1 MQRSTRILGRGHPG
15 LTFRGLDFMHLAMFT
30 DKIKPVTA
38 LIQIENLH
46 YRPETLVPD
55 QPDILRSISLT
66 IEEGDFVAIVGKNGS
81 GKTTLIKHI
90 NGLLF
95 PTQGRVQVDGLDT
108 HLPENRARLQS
119 LVGMVFQNPADQI
132 VASTVEEDVAFGLEN
147 LNIPTEVIRSRVAEQ
162 LSAAG
167 LTLDAARPPHL
178 LSGGQI
184 QKVAL
189 AGVLA
194 RQPRVILFDEPTSML
209 DPQTRQSFLKR
220 LEQLHQDG
228 LTIIYV
234 THHMEE
240 IVNAD
245 KVVILFDG
253 QIAHE
258 GSPQEIF
265 GGSVNLYE
273 IGLEVPEVVKIAEI
287 FRSLGWFD
295 DRPILTPRE
304 LLDALPVY
312 DNQILRPSKD
322 VMSVPNRMAEPFI
335 QLDDVNYTYLSG
347 SPLAQIALRGANFSV
362 HQGSLSAIAG
372 ANGSGKSTLLQHING
387 ILRPDSGHVRVGK
400 WAIEDP
406 QTPLR
411 EVIRDVGLVFQNP
424 EAQFFE
430 VFVGDEIAYG
440 PKQFNMDHLR
450 ERVRQAMEMVGLD
463 FEAFKDRRLE
473 TLSGGEKRKV
483 ALASTLVLDQ
493 QVLLFDE
500 PTAGMDPQAR
510 KELMG
515 LLRALRDQGKTMII
529 ASHRMDELASVAED
543 LSLMHSGRVIQSG
556 PSPEVFSDSSAIRQA
571 GLLPPLSVQISQ
583 KLIEKGWPIEG
594 EDTSTPDRLFSVIK
608 DVVR

>member
-1 MQRSTRILGRGHPG
+1 M
-15 LTFRGLDFMHLAMFT
+15 
-30 DKIKPVTA
+30 TA

-46 YRPETLVPD
+46 YRPENLAPD
-55 QPDILRSISLT
+55 QPDILRGISLT
-66 IEEGDFVAIVGKNGS
+66 INEGDFVAIVGKNGS

-147 LNIPTEVIRSRVAEQ
+147 LNLPTEDIRARVAEQ
-162 LSAAG
+162 LAAAG
-167 LTLDAARPPHL
+167 LTLEAARPPHL

-209 DPQTRQSFLKR
+209 DPQTRQSFLRR
-220 LEQLHQDG
+220 LELLHQDG

-245 KVVILFDG
+245 KVVVLHDG
-253 QIAHE
+253 LAAHTGNPE
-258 GSPQEIF
+258 EIF
-265 GGSVNLYE
+265 GGNINLHE
-273 IGLEVPEVVKIAEI
+273 IGLENPEVVDIAEN
-287 FRSLGWFD
+287 FKSLGWFD
-295 DRPILTPRE
+295 DRLILTPQA

-312 DNQILRPSKD
+312 DDGNHKSSQGLIPFPLHPTES
-322 VMSVPNRMAEPFI
+322 FI
-335 QLDDVNYTYLSG
+335 QVDDVHYTYLSG
-347 SPLAQIALRGANFSV
+347 SPLAQIALRGADFSTQ
-362 HQGSLSAIAG
+362 QGSLSAIAG
-372 ANGSGKSTLLQHING
+372 SNGSGKSTLLQHING

-406 QTPLR
+406 KTPLR
-411 EVIRDVGLVFQNP
+411 EVIRDVGLVFQSP

-440 PKQFNMDHLR
+440 PKQFDMDHLR
-450 ERVRQAMEMVGLD
+450 ERVRHAMEMVGLD

-500 PTAGMDPQAR
+500 PTAGMDPHAR
-510 KELMG
+510 KELMV
-515 LLRALRDQGKTMII
+515 LLRALRDQGKTIII

-543 LSLMHSGRVIQSG
+543 LSLMHSGRIIQSG
-556 PSPEVFSDSSAIRQA
+556 PSAKVFSDNTAIRQA
-571 GLLPPLSVQISQ
+571 GLLPPLSIQISQ
-583 KLIEKGWPIEG
+583 RLIEKGWPIEG
-594 EDTSTPDRLFSVIK
+594 EDTSTPERLFSVIK

>member
-1 MQRSTRILGRGHPG
+1 M
-15 LTFRGLDFMHLAMFT
+15 
-30 DKIKPVTA
+30 TA

-46 YRPETLVPD
+46 YRPENLAPD
-55 QPDILRSISLT
+55 QPDILRGISLT
-66 IEEGDFVAIVGKNGS
+66 IDEGDFVAIVGKNGS

-147 LNIPTEVIRSRVAEQ
+147 FNLPTEDIRARVAEQ
-162 LSAAG
+162 LAAAG
-167 LTLDAARPPHL
+167 LTLEAARPPHL

-209 DPQTRQSFLKR
+209 DPQTRQSFLRR
-220 LEQLHQDG
+220 LELLHQDG
-228 LTIIYV
+228 LTLIYV

-245 KVVILFDG
+245 KVVVLHDG
-253 QIAHE
+253 LAVHMGNPE
-258 GSPQEIF
+258 EIF
-265 GGSVNLYE
+265 GGTINLHE
-273 IGLEVPEVVKIAEI
+273 IGLENPEVVNVAEN
-287 FRSLGWFD
+287 FKSLGWFN
-295 DRPILTPRE
+295 DRPILSPQA

-312 DNQILRPSKD
+312 DGGNHISSQGLIPVPLRPTES
-322 VMSVPNRMAEPFI
+322 FI
-335 QLDDVNYTYLSG
+335 QLDDVHYTYLSG
-347 SPLAQIALRGANFSV
+347 SPLAQIALRGADFIV
-362 HQGSLSAIAG
+362 QQGSVSAIAG
-372 ANGSGKSTLLQHING
+372 SNGSGKSTLLQHING

-411 EVIRDVGLVFQNP
+411 EVIRDVGLVFQSP

-440 PKQFNMDHLR
+440 PKQFNMDLLR
-450 ERVRQAMEMVGLD
+450 ERVRNAMELVGLD
-463 FEAFKDRRLE
+463 FEAYKDRRLE

-510 KELMG
+510 EDLLG
-515 LLRALRDQGKTMII
+515 LFIALRDQGKTIII
-529 ASHRMDELASVAED
+529 ASHRMDELASVAKN
-543 LSLMHSGRVIQSG
+543 LSLMHSGRIIQSG
-556 PSPEVFSDSSAIRQA
+556 PSAKVFSDSTAVRQA
-571 GLLPPLSVQISQ
+571 GLLPPLSIQISQ
-583 KLIEKGWPIEG
+583 RLIEKGWPIKG
-594 EDTSTPDRLFSVIK
+594 EDTSTPERLFSVIK

>member
-1 MQRSTRILGRGHPG
+1 
-15 LTFRGLDFMHLAMFT
+15 
-30 DKIKPVTA
+30 VTA

-46 YRPETLVPD
+46 YRPENLPPD
-55 QPDILRSISLT
+55 HPDILRGISLT
-66 IEEGDFVAIVGKNGS
+66 IDEGDFVAIVGKNGS

-95 PTQGRVQVDGLDT
+95 PTQGQVHVDGVDT
-108 HLPENRARLQS
+108 RLPKNRARLQS
-119 LVGMVFQNPADQI
+119 YVGMVFQNPADQI

-147 LNIPTEVIRSRVAEQ
+147 LNLPTVDIRSRVAEQ
-162 LSAAG
+162 LAAAD
-167 LTLDAARPPHL
+167 LTQEAVRPPHL

-209 DPQTRQSFLKR
+209 DPQTRQSFLRR
-220 LEQLHQDG
+220 LDQLHQDG

-245 KVVILFDG
+245 QVVVLHDG
-253 QIAHE
+253 QIAHTGTPE
-258 GSPQEIF
+258 EIF
-265 GGSVNLYE
+265 GGNVNLYE
-273 IGLEVPEVVKIAEI
+273 LGLEKPEVIEIAEN
-287 FRSLGWFD
+287 FRSLGWFSN
-295 DRPILTPRE
+295 RSFLTPQA
-304 LLDALPVY
+304 LLDALPIYNHQKHESSKGV
-312 DNQILRPSKD
+312 IPVPPRPTES
-322 VMSVPNRMAEPFI
+322 FI
-335 QLDDVNYTYLSG
+335 QLDDVHYTYLSG
-347 SPLAQIALRGANFSV
+347 SPLAQIALQETDFSAQV
-362 HQGSLSAIAG
+362 GSLSAIAG
-372 ANGSGKSTLLQHING
+372 ANGSGKSTLLQLIIG
-387 ILRPDSGHVRVGK
+387 ILRPDSGQVRVGK
-400 WAIEDP
+400 WAIDDP
-406 QTPLR
+406 KTPLR
-411 EVIRDVGLVFQNP
+411 DVIRDVGLVFQSP

-450 ERVRQAMEMVGLD
+450 ERVCQAMEMVGLD

-500 PTAGMDPQAR
+500 PTAGMDPHAR

-515 LLRALRDQGKTMII
+515 LLRALRDQGKTIII

-556 PSPEVFSDSSAIRQA
+556 PSPEVFSDSSAIQQA
-571 GLLPPLSVQISQ
+571 GLLPPLSVQIS
-583 KLIEKGWPIEG
+583 KRLIENGWPIEG
-594 EDTSTPDRLFSVIK
+594 EDTSTPESLFAVIK

>member
-1 MQRSTRILGRGHPG
+1 V
-15 LTFRGLDFMHLAMFT
+15 A
-30 DKIKPVTA
+30 A

-46 YRPETLVPD
+46 YRPENLALD
-55 QPDILRSISLT
+55 RPDILRGISLT
-66 IEEGDFVAIVGKNGS
+66 INEGEFVAIVGKNGS

-95 PTQGRVQVDGLDT
+95 PTQGQVQVDGLDT
-108 HLPENRARLQS
+108 RLPENRALLQT

-147 LNIPTEVIRSRVAEQ
+147 LNLPTADIRSRVAEQ
-162 LSAAG
+162 LAAAD
-167 LTLDAARPPHL
+167 LTQEAARPPHL

-209 DPQTRQSFLKR
+209 DPKTRQSFLEN
-220 LEQLHQDG
+220 LDLLHQDG

-245 KVVILFDG
+245 KVVVLHDG
-253 QIAHE
+253 QIAHTGKPE
-258 GSPQEIF
+258 GIF
-265 GGSVNLYE
+265 GGSINLYE
-273 IGLEVPEVVKIAEI
+273 LGLEKPEALEIAEK
-287 FRSLGWFD
+287 FRSIGWFS
-295 DRPILTPRE
+295 DRSFLTPQA
-304 LLDALPVY
+304 LLDRLPAYDLGNHKSSKGVLPVPP
-312 DNQILRPSKD
+312 RPTESY
-322 VMSVPNRMAEPFI
+322 I
-335 QLDDVNYTYLSG
+335 QLADVHYTYLSG
-347 SPLAQIALRGANFSV
+347 SPLAQMALRGADFSAQ
-362 HQGSLSAIAG
+362 QGSLSAIAG
-372 ANGSGKSTLLQHING
+372 ANGSGKSTLLQHINA

-400 WAIEDP
+400 WAIGDP
-406 QTPLR
+406 KTPLR
-411 EVIRDVGLVFQNP
+411 DVIRDVGLVFQSP

-450 ERVRQAMEMVGLD
+450 ERVCQAMEMVGLD

-493 QVLLFDE
+493 QVVLFDE
-500 PTAGMDPQAR
+500 PTAGMDPHAR
-510 KELMG
+510 KEFMG
-515 LLRALRDQGKTMII
+515 LLRVLRDQGKTIII

-556 PSPEVFSDSSAIRQA
+556 PSQEVFSDNSAIQQA
-571 GLLPPLSVQISQ
+571 GLLPPLSVQIS
-583 KLIEKGWPIEG
+583 KRLIENGWPIEG
-594 EDTSTPDRLFSVIK
+594 ENTSTPECLFSVIK
-608 DVVR
+608 DVIR

>member
-1 MQRSTRILGRGHPG
+1 
-15 LTFRGLDFMHLAMFT
+15 LDFIFLALFT

-38 LIQIENLH
+38 LIQIINLH

-55 QPDILRSISLT
+55 QPDILRGISLT
-66 IEEGDFVAIVGKNGS
+66 INEGDFVAIVGKNGS

-95 PTQGRVQVDGLDT
+95 PTQGLVQVDGLVT
-108 HLPENRARLQS
+108 HLPENRAHLQS

-132 VASTVEEDVAFGLEN
+132 VASTIEEDVAFGLEN
-147 LNIPTEVIRSRVAEQ
+147 LNLPTEDIRARVGEQ
-162 LSAAG
+162 LAAAG
-167 LTLDAARPPHL
+167 LTLEAARPPHL

-529 ASHRMDELASVAED
+529 ASHRMDELASVAEN
-543 LSLMHSGRVIQSG
+543 LSLMHSGRIIQSG

-571 GLLPPLSVQISQ
+571 GLLPPLSVQISK

-594 EDTSTPDRLFSVIK
+594 DDTSTPERLFSVIK

>member
-1 MQRSTRILGRGHPG
+1 M
-15 LTFRGLDFMHLAMFT
+15 
-30 DKIKPVTA
+30 TA

-46 YRPETLVPD
+46 YRPENLVPD
-55 QPDILRSISLT
+55 QPDILRGISLT
-66 IEEGDFVAIVGKNGS
+66 IDEGAFVAIVGKNGS

-147 LNIPTEVIRSRVAEQ
+147 LNLPTEDIRARVAEQ
-162 LSAAG
+162 LAAAG
-167 LTLDAARPPHL
+167 LTLEAARPPHL

-209 DPQTRQSFLKR
+209 DPQTRQSFLRR
-220 LEQLHQDG
+220 LELLHQDG

-240 IVNAD
+240 IVSAD
-245 KVVILFDG
+245 KVVVLHDG
-253 QIAHE
+253 LAVHTGDPE
-258 GSPQEIF
+258 EIF
-265 GGSVNLYE
+265 GGSINLHE
-273 IGLEVPEVVKIAEI
+273 IGLENPEAVDIAEN
-287 FRSLGWFD
+287 FKSLGWFYD
-295 DRPILTPRE
+295 SPILTPQA

-312 DNQILRPSKD
+312 DDGNHTSSKAVIPDPLRLTESFVQVD
-322 VMSVPNRMAEPFI
+322 NVH
-335 QLDDVNYTYLSG
+335 YTYLSG
-347 SPLAQIALRGANFSV
+347 SPLAQIALKGADFCV
-362 HQGSLSAIAG
+362 QQGSVSAIAG
-372 ANGSGKSTLLQHING
+372 SNGSGKSTLLQHING

-406 QTPLR
+406 RTPLR
-411 EVIRDVGLVFQNP
+411 EVIRDVGLVFQSP

-440 PKQFNMDHLR
+440 PKQFNMDLLR
-450 ERVRQAMEMVGLD
+450 ERVRHAMEMVGLD

-510 KELMG
+510 EELMG
-515 LLRALRDQGKTMII
+515 LFIALRDQGKTIII

-543 LSLMHSGRVIQSG
+543 LSLMHSGRIIQSG
-556 PSPEVFSDSSAIRQA
+556 PSAKVFSDNTAIRQA

-583 KLIEKGWPIEG
+583 RLIEKGWPIEG
-594 EDTSTPDRLFSVIK
+594 EDTSTPERLFSVIK

>member
-1 MQRSTRILGRGHPG
+1 
-15 LTFRGLDFMHLAMFT
+15 
-30 DKIKPVTA
+30 VTA

-46 YRPETLVPD
+46 YRPETLAPD
-55 QPDILRSISLT
+55 QPDILRGISLT
-66 IEEGDFVAIVGKNGS
+66 IDEGDFVAIVGKNGS

-95 PTQGRVQVDGLDT
+95 PTQGSVQVDGLVT
-108 HLPENRARLQS
+108 HLHENRSRLQK

-147 LNIPTEVIRSRVAEQ
+147 LNLPTEEIRVRVTEQ
-162 LSAAG
+162 LAAAG
-167 LTLDAARPPHL
+167 LNLEAERPPHL
-178 LSGGQI
+178 LSGGQV

-209 DPQTRQSFLKR
+209 DPQTRQSFLRR
-220 LEQLHQDG
+220 LELLHQNG
-228 LTIIYV
+228 LTIVYV
-234 THHMEE
+234 THHLEE

-245 KVVILFDG
+245 KVVVLHDG
-253 QIAHE
+253 QVVDSGPTE
-258 GSPQEIF
+258 EIF
-265 GGSVNLYE
+265 GGSINLYE
-273 IGLEVPEVVKIAEI
+273 LGLEKPEIVVFWEN
-287 FRSLGWFD
+287 FRNLGWFSD
-295 DRPILTPRE
+295 CMMLTPQA

-312 DNQILRPSKD
+312 KNGNPKPSQGAIPASSD
-322 VMSVPNRMAEPFI
+322 PQESFI
-335 QLDDVNYTYLSG
+335 QVDNVHYTYLSG
-347 SPLAQIALRGANFSV
+347 SPLAQIALQGVDFSV

-372 ANGSGKSTLLQHING
+372 SNGSGKSTLLQHLNA
-387 ILRPDSGHVRVGK
+387 ILRPDSGRVRVGE
-400 WAIEDP
+400 WAIDDP
-406 QTPLR
+406 RTPLR
-411 EVIRDVGLVFQNP
+411 DVIRDVGLVFQSP

-440 PKQFNMDHLR
+440 PKQFNMDRLR
-450 ERVRQAMEMVGLD
+450 DRVRQAMEMVGLD

-483 ALASTLVLDQ
+483 ALASTLILDQ

-510 KELMG
+510 EELLG
-515 LLRALRDQGKTMII
+515 LLRALKHQGKTIII

-543 LSLMHSGRVIQSG
+543 LSLMHSGRIIQSG
-556 PSPEVFSDSSAIRQA
+556 PSAKVFSDSTAVHQA
-571 GLLPPLSVQISQ
+571 GLIPPLSVQISHR
-583 KLIEKGWPIEG
+583 LIEKGWPIEG
-594 EDTSTPDRLFSVIK
+594 EDTSTPERLFSVIQ